1 MTLQCGV
8 LLGALL
14 LMSCAVMTTWSN
26 MMLVNAANFVK
37 KHTYGTLGEGREG
50 GREGGEGGGRGEGV
64 INNNCLSLLALASFG
79 TVGKLATELW

>member
-37 KHTYGTLGEGREG
+37 KHTYGTLGEGR
-50 GREGGEGGGRGEGV
+50 RGEGGGRGGGRGRECEGGEEGG
-64 INNNCLSLLALASFG
+64 SD
-79 TVGKLATELW
+79 